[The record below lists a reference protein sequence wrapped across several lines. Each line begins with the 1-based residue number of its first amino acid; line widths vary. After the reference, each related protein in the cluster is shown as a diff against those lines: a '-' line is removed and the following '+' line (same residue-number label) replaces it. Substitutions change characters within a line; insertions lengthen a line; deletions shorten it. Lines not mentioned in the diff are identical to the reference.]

1 MAVENSIEHQC
12 EIILVEAMSSEAS
25 FEMIGE
31 NPVEMPG
38 QNSVEAIS
46 SEAMVLSR
54 GVLRTE

>member
-1 MAVENSIEHQC
+1 MAVENSIERQC

-31 NPVEMPG
+31 HSVDMPDD
-38 QNSVEAIS
+38 NTVEAIA
-46 SEAMVLSR
+46 SEAMILSR